1 MPLISAVYL
10 SSFVIFM
17 LFSQWVLVLGLC
29 GPCGK
34 LVLLLCPRTLVWMP
48 EVDDESGDRYEFI
61 LFIYSHD
68 NGLIL

>member
-1 MPLISAVYL
+1 
-10 SSFVIFM
+10 M